1 MSHDLKTIELG
12 WAVEEHSP
20 SVSGLT
26 VTPGAT
32 SGQSRVAAN
41 VEFTDSD
48 PIVLHFEGL
57 NATAPLFGWLDFT
70 IANNSG
76 VAWDQF
82 NISTID
88 TFVEPPTSSFP
99 PMAVHPFHS
108 HFHDINLTGNPAAN
122 PVFSGPSQFSRLGY
136 TTILDRPETVAPN
149 SWELTGGTFGGGTTE
164 QWTNF
169 RFHQWEF
176 ANRTVNGSSVFSG
189 GSFDVIL
196 TPNASHV
203 DYNGYVVTEDEQN
216 TNSLTGDAPHF
227 GNPISRKDMLFGYEG
242 ADALSGLTLD
252 DKLYGGAGNDTLN
265 GGDDNDELS
274 GGADNDVLRGERGN
288 DTVKGGAGSED
299 VAQFS
304 GTRSD
309 YNIEETSPGTYS
321 VLDLRFGA
329 NTDGRDTVNGV
340 EFFEFADG
348 RIPVVPAVPDVRVGT
363 DADDTFISSG
373 AAAIF
378 SGGGGNDTL
387 TGADLA
393 DVLSGGS
400 GDDSIAGAGG
410 NDFLDGGRGDDNI
423 NTGTGDDGVLAG
435 SGDDTIGGMAGRD
448 TIEAGA
454 GNDLVAWNDPTGDLV
469 FGGRG
474 HDTLRGGDVAAD
486 TIHGG
491 SGNDLIRAV
500 ANQGLATHAADLL
513 FGDRGDDAILGGN
526 ANDTIE
532 GGAGDDTLAGFG
544 GADTF
549 VFRFDAPGDDT
560 INDFDTTADVVQ
572 LIGFDA
578 GFDPLA
584 NLSDTTSGAVLDLG
598 DAGEVLFFGR
608 LANEFS
614 AGSFIL

>member
-1 MSHDLKTIELG
+1 MPITLNFDPADFAFNFESDPVTERGYNPPGTTTFVRGLLNAGFDTNTF
-12 WAVEEHSP
+12 AP
-20 SVSGLT
+20 QGLT
-26 VTPGAT
+26 FNAVGDERSLVFGTATLREDYIAQPFQHNPADPAELRLAVT
-32 SGQSRVAAN
+32 VN
-41 VEFTDSD
+41 VD
-48 PIVLHFEGL
+48 
-57 NATAPLFGWLDFT
+57 
-70 IANNSG
+70 G
-76 VAWDQF
+76 VATPLVF
-82 NISTID
+82 EA
-88 TFVEPPTSSFP
+88 VPT
-99 PMAVHPFHS
+99 VQ
-108 HFHDINLTGNPAAN
+108 
-122 PVFSGPSQFSRLGY
+122 SGPAGFTFNPPLPRDQPAP
-136 TTILDRPETVAPN
+136 TTLP
-149 SWELTGGTFGGGTTE
+149 
-164 QWTNF
+164 
-169 RFHQWEF
+169 
-176 ANRTVNGSSVFSG
+176 GS
-189 GSFDVIL
+189 
-196 TPNASHV
+196 
-203 DYNGYVVTEDEQN
+203 
-216 TNSLTGDAPHF
+216 TGDADVDFTAAFAPVSFVVNGHTF
-227 GNPISRKDMLFGYEG
+227 TADISDIVFTQPTGPGDSG
-242 ADALSGLTLD
+242 AGTNTPVDVESVSLTLRLDAL
-252 DKLYGGAGNDTLN
+252 
-265 GGDDNDELS
+265 
-274 GGADNDVLRGERGN
+274 
-288 DTVKGGAGSED
+288 
-299 VAQFS
+299 
-304 GTRSD
+304 
-309 YNIEETSPGTYS
+309 
-321 VLDLRFGA
+321 
-329 NTDGRDTVNGV
+329 
-340 EFFEFADG
+340 
-348 RIPVVPAVPDVRVGT
+348 PVVPTVPDVRVGT
-363 DADDTFISSG
+363 DADDTFISTG
-373 AAAIF
+373 AVAIF

-393 DVLSGGS
+393 DVLRGGR
-400 GDDSIAGAGG
+400 GDDSISGAGG

-423 NTGTGDDGVLAG
+423 NTGAGDDVVLAG

-526 ANDTIE
+526 SNDTIE

-614 AGSFIL
+614 AGNFIL